1 MSDFEPRDPNFE
13 ERVRDGFARQAVM
26 EHFGARLIR
35 VEPGEVD
42 IELDYDERLTQQGGF
57 LHAGV
62 VTTIAD
68 SACGF
73 AAASLMPAGSDVL
86 AVEFKM
92 NLMRPAVGERF
103 VAKGRVLKS
112 GRTLSVC
119 RGEVWAFADDGTQK
133 EVAAMQATM
142 FCVPASDEG

>member
-1 MSDFEPRDPNFE
+1 MSDFQPKDPNFE
-13 ERVRDGFARQAVM
+13 QRVRDGFARQAVM
-26 EHFGARLIR
+26 DLFGARLLR

-42 IELDYDERLTQQGGF
+42 IELDYDEKLTQQGGF

-73 AAASLMPAGSDVL
+73 AGLTLMPAGSDVL

-103 VAKGRVLKS
+103 VATGRVLKS
-112 GRTLSVC
+112 GRTLTVC
-119 RGEVWAFADDGTQK
+119 RGEVYAFADGVRK

-142 FCVPASDEG
+142 FCVSTAEEKP